1 MRHNNPSFERCL
13 ARAATTL
20 HRIVPQTTRLRSD
33 PLDLAAT
40 LIALSRCEIRFT
52 RREGALAPMITIHPD
67 PAHSPKAM
75 MLIDQF
81 STAILQTIHSPNT
94 HFSISLEQTVNDSGY
109 LDLVTDLVL
118 SGADHR
124 RITDMTQTIGTAIL
138 QLRERL
144 VELMQAHLRAI
155 LFRDLGYRSG
165 NKILSLGR
173 IIHWALATDLEGDP
187 GRKTVIRNRGQ
198 ALSLYGAVATIL
210 LKPEVT
216 AAIDAAQPLKP
227 VLAAAVGIS
236 EAQLRRLRRATPKDA
251 AYNALYDHMPAVRA
265 LVRHDIPLEQWP
277 DSSEWGRRVWEQS
290 NCDPLFRPDYL
301 DSSVET
307 RDTLQALR
315 EDLLYPLAGARLEAL
330 GLSRRIHALDNFV
343 ATLGVPLKLC
353 DTAAH
358 RKLLQSLHRG
368 IIGPRR
374 PRSFQKAIAKWHRR
388 AASAAALRH
397 ENNADRPGWP
407 ALCPTWQ
414 SPCGPHSFIPLTSAQ
429 ALVDEGNALNH
440 CVGGY
445 YSQCR
450 RGDTQILSLRSG
462 SNHVATL
469 ELLITDLPGNSLNI
483 NVGQFKARGN
493 VRPNPEAFAVLRDF
507 LADLRDGL
515 HPVAIK
521 ELAAHRDAV
530 ADADDYYYRRSRLTL
545 DHARRAWPLYRVL
558 LPRGAPETYDEWC
571 EHSGLTAALDDILS
585 ALARSLCT
593 SDQRELYY
601 EPF

>member
-1 MRHNNPSFERCL
+1 MRRNNPSFERYL

-20 HRIVPQTTRLRSD
+20 HRMVPQTAQLRSD

-40 LIALSRCEIRFT
+40 LIALSRCQIRFT
-52 RREGALAPMITIHPD
+52 RHDDALAPTISIHPD

-81 STAILQTIHSPNT
+81 STAILETIYNPNT
-94 HFSISLEQTVNDSGY
+94 HFSICLEQTVNDSGY
-109 LDLVTDLVL
+109 LDLVTNLVL

-155 LFRDLGYRSG
+155 LFRDLGYRTG

-173 IIHWALATDLEGDP
+173 IIHWALTTDLEGAP
-187 GRKTVIRNRGQ
+187 GRKTVLRNRGQ
-198 ALSLYGAVATIL
+198 ALTVYGAIATSM
-210 LKPEVT
+210 LKPEIT
-216 AAIDAAQPLKP
+216 AAIDAGRPLKP

-236 EAQLRRLRRATPKDA
+236 EAQLRRLHRATPKDA
-251 AYNALYDHMPAVRA
+251 AYNALYDHMPAVRM

-277 DSSEWGRRVWEQS
+277 DGSEWGHRLWEQK
-290 NCDPLFRPDYL
+290 NCDPLIRPDYL
-301 DSSVET
+301 DSSIET

-343 ATLGVPLKLC
+343 TTLGVPLRLC
-353 DTAAH
+353 DTTAH
-358 RKLLQSLHRG
+358 RQFLRSMHSA
-368 IIGPRR
+368 IIGPRG
-374 PRSFQKAIAKWHRR
+374 PQSFQRAIAKWHRR

-397 ENNADRPGWP
+397 ENTADRPGWP
-407 ALCPTWQ
+407 ALCLSWQ
-414 SPCGPHSFIPLTSAQ
+414 SPCGLHSFIPLTSAQ
-429 ALVDEGNALNH
+429 ALVEEGNALNH

-493 VRPNPEAFAVLRDF
+493 ARPDPQAFAVLRDF

-515 HPVAIK
+515 HPVATK
-521 ELAAHRDAV
+521 ELAAHRDAI
-530 ADADDYYYRRSRLTL
+530 ADADEYYLRRNRLTL
-545 DHARRAWPLYRVL
+545 DHARGAWPLYRVL

-571 EHSGLTAALDDILS
+571 EHSGLTSALDDILS